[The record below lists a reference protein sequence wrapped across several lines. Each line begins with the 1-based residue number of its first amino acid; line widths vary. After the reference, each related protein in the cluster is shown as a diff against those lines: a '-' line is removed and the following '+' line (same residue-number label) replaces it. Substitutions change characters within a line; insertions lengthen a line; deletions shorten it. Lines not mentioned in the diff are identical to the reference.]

1 MKKYLSATMHIYD
14 PGVLLVGRK
23 FWDTLN
29 TDEKKNFQDSCTEA
43 REFERKASRDLDAR
57 VLAEMKTKGMQVNE
71 IAPRNAPACATP

>member
-1 MKKYLSATMHIYD
+1 M
-14 PGVLLVGRK
+14 LLVGRK

-29 TDEKKNFQDSCTEA
+29 GDEKKNFQDSCTEA

-71 IAPRNAPACATP
+71 IAPRNAPAYATP